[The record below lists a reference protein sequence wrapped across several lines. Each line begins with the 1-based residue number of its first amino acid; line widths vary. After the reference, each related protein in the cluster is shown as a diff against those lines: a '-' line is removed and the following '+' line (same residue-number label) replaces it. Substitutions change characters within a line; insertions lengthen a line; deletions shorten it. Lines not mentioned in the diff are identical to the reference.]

1 MDDGNREKAILT
13 GVTGGLTAIG
23 LKKLIDLFTRKVEA
37 APPEGATL
45 ITLDEW
51 TKDALTAA
59 LGLLGDASLK
69 LNTLV
74 EISGKLDALTEKVD
88 ALIPADAKPP
98 KGFTFDVVP
107 IEAQH
112 IAMISPTP
120 LYETGPGI
128 EGSIALI
135 ELMSDSKDINY
146 DLIFDTA
153 IWSFNVSD
161 MIEQSIEYPHY
172 PGAWRAK
179 ATGGGFA
186 FMFSSGGAMGM
197 AHKDHFDL
205 IAKTTIP
212 AGANIIRG
220 IIVRKVYE

>member
-1 MDDGNREKAILT
+1 MDDDNGRQGLIAGLA
-13 GVTGGLTAIG
+13 GGATIVG
-23 LKKLIDLFTRKVEA
+23 LKELLDWLRKPVEA

-51 TKDALTAA
+51 TKDALTAMLA
-59 LGLLGDASLK
+59 LLGNVSA
-69 LNTLV
+69 
-74 EISGKLDALTEKVD
+74 KLDALEDILSKLE
-88 ALIPADAKPP
+88 AIAPPEAK
-98 KGFTFDVVP
+98 KYTFDVVP
-107 IEAQH
+107 IEEQH

-146 DLIFDTA
+146 DLIFDTT

-172 PGAWRAK
+172 PGAWIAK
-179 ATGGGFA
+179 ATGGQFV

-197 AHKDHFDL
+197 GHKDHFDL
-205 IAKTTIP
+205 IAKATVA
-212 AGANIIRG
+212 AGANITRG
-220 IIVRKVYE
+220 TIVRKVYE

>member
-1 MDDGNREKAILT
+1 MGDNDRRKAILT
-13 GVTGGLTAIG
+13 GIAGGTTAVGLWGLIKLLT
-23 LKKLIDLFTRKVEA
+23 KKVEA

-51 TKDALTAA
+51 TKDALITA
-59 LGLLGDASLK
+59 LGLLG
-69 LNTLV
+69 N
-74 EISGKLDALTEKVD
+74 ISIKLDALAEISTKLD
-88 ALIPADAKPP
+88 AIAPP
-98 KGFTFDVVP
+98 ETRKYIFDIVP

-120 LYETGPGI
+120 LYETGLGV

-135 ELMSDSKDINY
+135 ELMSDSEDINY

-172 PGAWRAK
+172 PGAWIAK
-179 ATGGGFA
+179 ATGGQFV
-186 FMFSSGGAMGM
+186 FMFSSGGVMGM
-197 AHKDHFDL
+197 GHKDHFDI
-205 IAKTTIP
+205 IAKATT
-212 AGANIIRG
+212 AAEANIIRG
-220 IIVRKVYE
+220 IIVRKVYQ